1 MTSGASATNSAAYLR
16 KVVGIAF
23 APAINASMRTLR
35 PSAQPNCA
43 SPCNKRRVTGPRVWI
58 VRAGAREHADPSQPL
73 ALLRARCERPRSRT
87 AKKRDELAPSHCLPR
102 GSDNA
107 S

>member
-16 KVVGIAF
+16 MVVGIAF
-23 APAINASMRTLR
+23 APAIIDAHVAAIGPAQLR
-35 PSAQPNCA
+35 QSL
-43 SPCNKRRVTGPRVWI
+43 NKRRVTGPRVWI
-58 VRAGAREHADPSQPL
+58 VRAAAREHADASQPL

-102 GSDNA
+102 GSDKA